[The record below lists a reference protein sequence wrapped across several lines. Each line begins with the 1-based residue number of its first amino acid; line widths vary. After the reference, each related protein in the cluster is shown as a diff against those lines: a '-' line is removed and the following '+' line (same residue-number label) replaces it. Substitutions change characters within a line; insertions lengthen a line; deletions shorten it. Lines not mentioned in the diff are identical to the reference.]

1 MKQKSLETLCVLP
14 ICNSIFTRM
23 SNKHI
28 LSTLLGSLLIPQIS
42 AAVTNRPNI
51 LFVIS
56 DDQSYPHASAY
67 GSSLVKTPG
76 FDLVAQNG
84 WLFNNAF
91 VTSPGSSPSRA
102 SILTGLYPWQIEE
115 AGTHASSFPVDYKCF
130 PDLLG
135 RQVIILDTP
144 EKAGDLEIGKYQ
156 GASVTRLVPNIIKCV
171 SILHIRGSLT
181 LITLKIS
188 KNFFMEEK
196 ENNLLFLG
204 RYK

>member
-1 MKQKSLETLCVLP
+1 MKRKFPKTLFALP
-14 ICNSIFTRM
+14 ICSSTFTRM

-28 LSTLLGSLLIPQIS
+28 LSTLVSSLLIPQVS
-42 AAVTNRPNI
+42 AAVTSKPNI

-115 AGTHASSFPVDYKCF
+115 AGTHIRRGR
-130 PDLLG
+130 LLYWIHRKRMG
-135 RQVIILDTP
+135 TW
-144 EKAGDLEIGKYQ
+144 
-156 GASVTRLVPNIIKCV
+156 
-171 SILHIRGSLT
+171 
-181 LITLKIS
+181 
-188 KNFFMEEK
+188 
-196 ENNLLFLG
+196 
-204 RYK
+204 

>member
-84 WLFNNAF
+84 
-91 VTSPGSSPSRA
+91 
-102 SILTGLYPWQIEE
+102 
-115 AGTHASSFPVDYKCF
+115 
-130 PDLLG
+130 
-135 RQVIILDTP
+135 
-144 EKAGDLEIGKYQ
+144 
-156 GASVTRLVPNIIKCV
+156 
-171 SILHIRGSLT
+171 
-181 LITLKIS
+181 
-188 KNFFMEEK
+188 
-196 ENNLLFLG
+196 
-204 RYK
+204 

>member
-1 MKQKSLETLCVLP
+1 
-14 ICNSIFTRM
+14 M

-28 LSTLLGSLLIPQIS
+28 LSTLVSSLLIPQVS
-42 AAVTNRPNI
+42 AAVTSKPNI

-56 DDQSYPHASAY
+56 DDQSYPRASAY

-115 AGTHASSFPVDYKCF
+115 AGTHASSFPIDYECF
-130 PDLLG
+130 PDLL
-135 RQVIILDTP
+135 
-144 EKAGDLEIGKYQ
+144 
-156 GASVTRLVPNIIKCV
+156 
-171 SILHIRGSLT
+171 
-181 LITLKIS
+181 
-188 KNFFMEEK
+188 
-196 ENNLLFLG
+196 
-204 RYK
+204 